1 MIKQGF
7 LIYITALVFIA
18 LSSCNS
24 PDSNSQSSDADT
36 TFNIDPKAYELP
48 KEEKIELA
56 TQILNEYKNEQLQL
70 FKDEVI
76 PIILTTVSE
85 RFADD
90 FEKILT
96 EYNGFG
102 GFKMIDTYDG
112 FYEAWQKFFAWVH
125 YEFMVNENLE
135 AFYQVNEDFY
145 TDICSQF
152 GINDIK
158 LQYPPRC
165 FTHFDIPRHDVEQ
178 FVKEEQ
184 GKALVTLGDF
194 AIDGLLITAEIL
206 TAGAA
211 TPIVV
216 VVAFANGA
224 KTGYDIVKFTDEL
237 FFDESVDNN
246 EKLMIAITEGIMV
259 QLGTYLEKEYTDYFE
274 KQTQSI
280 IYQLEA
286 DLK

>member
-1 MIKQGF
+1 MTKQGF
-7 LIYITALVFIA
+7 LIYITAFVFIA

-102 GFKMIDTYDG
+102 GFKMINTYDG
-112 FYEAWQKFFAWVH
+112 FYEAWQKV
-125 YEFMVNENLE
+125 
-135 AFYQVNEDFY
+135 
-145 TDICSQF
+145 
-152 GINDIK
+152 
-158 LQYPPRC
+158 
-165 FTHFDIPRHDVEQ
+165 
-178 FVKEEQ
+178 
-184 GKALVTLGDF
+184 
-194 AIDGLLITAEIL
+194 
-206 TAGAA
+206 
-211 TPIVV
+211 
-216 VVAFANGA
+216 
-224 KTGYDIVKFTDEL
+224 
-237 FFDESVDNN
+237 
-246 EKLMIAITEGIMV
+246 
-259 QLGTYLEKEYTDYFE
+259 
-274 KQTQSI
+274 
-280 IYQLEA
+280 
-286 DLK
+286 